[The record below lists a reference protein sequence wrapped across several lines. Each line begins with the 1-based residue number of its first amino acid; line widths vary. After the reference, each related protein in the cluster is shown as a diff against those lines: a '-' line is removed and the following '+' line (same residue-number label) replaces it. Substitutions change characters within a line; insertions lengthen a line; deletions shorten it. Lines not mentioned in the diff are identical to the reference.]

1 VCGFFRRKSRTI
13 KVSQREAEL
22 IAQAEAEAKGS
33 TPADSSGDDN
43 MPPTVMKM
51 SISKPN
57 GRGFRNITVQ
67 GNGYETNFIDSVNK
81 RYEENERIA
90 EQKRD

>member
-1 VCGFFRRKSRTI
+1 MCRFLRRTTRTI

-22 IAQAEAEAKGS
+22 IAQAEAEANGS
-33 TPADSSGDDN
+33 TSTDSSGDEN
-43 MPPTVMKM
+43 MPPTVLKM
-51 SISKPN
+51 SIAKPN

-81 RYEENERIA
+81 RFDENERI
-90 EQKRD
+90 EKQKRD